1 MPGLQDTRRGILQ
14 TQINRCTS
22 NVTPSSAFAEYDD
35 TLCHCE
41 ERLVRSTR
49 RRKRTKQSILSF
61 GVELTC
67 FASLAMT
74 VSKILALASVPSLR
88 GAKRRSNPFFLY
100 AARWIVW
107 RSLSPAAPCADP
119 SAY

>member
-41 ERLVRSTR
+41 ERLFRSTR
-49 RRKRTKQSILSF
+49 RRKRTKQSILSLR
-61 GVELTC
+61 GEMDC

-74 VSKILALASVPSLR
+74 VSK
-88 GAKRRSNPFFLY
+88 N
-100 AARWIVW
+100 
-107 RSLSPAAPCADP
+107 P
-119 SAY
+119 SACIRPVIARSEATKQSILPLCGKMDCLGEPV